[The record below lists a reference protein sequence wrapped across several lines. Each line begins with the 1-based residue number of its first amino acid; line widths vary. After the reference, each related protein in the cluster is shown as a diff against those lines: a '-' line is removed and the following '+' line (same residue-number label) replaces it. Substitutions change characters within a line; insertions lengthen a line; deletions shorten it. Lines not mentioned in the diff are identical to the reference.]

1 MKYDLEFA
9 RKQVADLER
18 FRFFRALSGTTDEF
32 RYVFQLIALLLHANH
47 PNLPGFVANAPTGI
61 ADFKLT
67 DYQRHYLHELLA
79 QSPDVQF
86 SQIFDR
92 TSHAIDGV
100 YVMGSIASI
109 AQTSSSDLDIWV
121 CLRNGLKAR
130 ERKKLQQKATA
141 LQNWAKQF
149 EVDVNLFLMDQNR
162 FRNFQSSGVM
172 TEENCGS
179 AQYMLLLDE
188 FYRSAIRLAGKPL
201 LWLHLL
207 VEDEKNYESEVE
219 DLVRRGEID
228 PQEWV
233 DFGGLSKFS
242 ANEYFGAGLWQ
253 LYKGIDAPYKS
264 VIKILLLEEYSWEYP
279 NTRLIA
285 SDFKFHLLMDHTEDH
300 HFDPYLEMLERVTNY
315 LTYRKDFKRLEDV
328 RRCFYLK
335 STEDWWYHSE
345 SNWRMELINRLAQD
359 WGWSKETIQDL
370 NLRPF
375 WKIKRVKQSY
385 GKLMQMLMISYR
397 NLIDFARKHHVDANI
412 VPQDISILTRK
423 IYTAFEELP
432 GKVLLINPQ
441 ISTDLS
447 EPYLT
452 FVEVTA
458 TDRPVKKGW
467 YMLNQAPEISGFS
480 HPRYT
485 EYSATL
491 HKLVASVYFN
501 GLLTPNTQL
510 YIQSPNVSLSTLQ
523 EFITNLAETL
533 PVRVPPPT
541 NDDLHHPCEIRQL
554 MVAINLSCDPTKQL
568 TDSKTPI
575 QQSDLF
581 SFGTEQQNLVGS
593 IDFIYRN
600 LWNEIRTLHF
610 EGPNAILMALKVLS
624 NKIHHGSTALADI
637 AVYSY
642 SRHYRRSLANIVT
655 ALIKKCIDIQLGI
668 NQPSN
673 TQSMLRVAG
682 KNWQFFF
689 EERGISLQ
697 ELPES
702 QVLPENNLDEELQAE
717 INENDNV
724 LPVQSEQNPPEKLQ
738 YPAEIDSFAS
748 EGFLQFFFED
758 NNDDTF
764 NVYILDEKNH
774 IEIYHRCDGEK
785 EQKINEI
792 NHIYTNADSS
802 GNNPYGI
809 IQRNFNYP
817 QFYRIIHNRYYE
829 GSNPPVHIVPFQRQ
843 AKYT

>member
-1 MKYDLEFA
+1 MKYDLKFA
-9 RKQVADLER
+9 KKQVTDLEQ
-18 FRFFRALSGTTDEF
+18 FRLFRALSGTSDEF
-32 RYVFQLIALLLHANH
+32 RYVFQLITLLLHANH
-47 PNLPGFVANAPTGI
+47 PNLPGFVTNAPTGI
-61 ADFKLT
+61 ADFELT
-67 DYQRHYLHELLA
+67 DYQRRYLHEISE
-79 QSPDVQF
+79 QSSDIQF
-86 SQIFDR
+86 SRIFDR
-92 TSHAIDGV
+92 TSYAIDGV

-121 CLRNGLKAR
+121 CLRDGLKAR
-130 ERKKLQQKATA
+130 EREKLQQKTTV
-141 LQNWAKQF
+141 LQNWAKQY

-162 FRNFQSSGVM
+162 FRNFRSSGVI

-219 DLVRRGEID
+219 NLIRRGEIN

-233 DFGGLSKFS
+233 DFGGLGKFS
-242 ANEYFGAGLWQ
+242 ANEYFGASLWQ

-264 VIKILLLEEYSWEYP
+264 VVKILLLEEYSWEYP

-300 HFDPYLEMLERVTNY
+300 HFDPYLEMLDRVTDY

-328 RRCFYLK
+328 RYCFYLK
-335 STEDWWYHSE
+335 ATEDRWYSK
-345 SNWRMELINRLAQD
+345 SNWRMDLINGLAQD
-359 WGWSKETIQDL
+359 WGWSAETIQDL

-385 GKLMQMLMISYR
+385 NTLMQMLMVSYR

-447 EPYLT
+447 EPFLT
-452 FVEVTA
+452 FVEVSA

-467 YMLNQAPEISGFS
+467 YMLNQAPDISGFS

-491 HKLVASVYFN
+491 HKLVASAYFN
-501 GLLTPNTQL
+501 GLLTPRTRL
-510 YIQSPNVSLSTLQ
+510 HVQSPNVSLSILQ
-523 EFITNLAETL
+523 EFITNLAETF
-533 PVRVPPPT
+533 PVHVSPPT
-541 NDDLHHPCEIRQL
+541 NDDLYHPCEIRQL
-554 MVAINLSCDPTKQL
+554 MVAINLSYDPTKQL

-581 SFGTEQQNLVGS
+581 GFGTEQQNPVGS

-610 EGPNAILMALKVLS
+610 KGPNAISMALKVLS

-637 AVYSY
+637 GVYSY
-642 SRHYRRSLANIVT
+642 SRNHRRSLANIVT
-655 ALIKKCIDIQLGI
+655 VLIKKCIDIQLGI
-668 NQPSN
+668 SQPQN
-673 TQSMLRVAG
+673 TQSILRMAG

-689 EERGISLQ
+689 EKRGISLQ
-697 ELPES
+697 KLPES
-702 QVLPENNLDEELQAE
+702 QAVSGNEADKALHVGITENSGVLPAKSDR
-717 INENDNV
+717 
-724 LPVQSEQNPPEKLQ
+724 NPLAKLQ
-738 YPAEIDSFAS
+738 YPAEINSFAS

-758 NNDDTF
+758 NDDDNTF
-764 NVYILDEKNH
+764 NVYVLDEKNH

-809 IQRNFNYP
+809 IQQNFNYP
-817 QFYRIIHNRYYE
+817 QFYRIIKNRYYE
-829 GSNPPVHIVPFQRQ
+829 GNNPPVHIVPFQRQ
-843 AKYT
+843 AKYM